1 MKAIKLSWLVILL
14 PLFILCSCSSDDSAT
29 SVKSSLIG
37 VWETSMQSSNWKTIA
52 IHPNGKLKY
61 DYLTKSQLVQYT
73 YNSEK
78 GTYCYQWT
86 DKNGIIYG
94 VEYDPND
101 NAYWAFDE
109 NTQTISMYTE
119 SGYYS
124 YSFKV
129 TMNDDKN
136 SWLGTDAKG
145 RTYTFKRIK
154 E

>member
-1 MKAIKLSWLVILL
+1 MKVIKLSWLVILL
-14 PLFILCSCSSDDSAT
+14 PLFILCSCSSDDSVT

-37 VWETSMQSSNWKTIA
+37 VWKTSMQSSNWGTIA

-61 DYLTKSQLVQYT
+61 DYLTKSQLEQYT
-73 YNSEK
+73 FNSEK
-78 GTYCYQWT
+78 GTYYYQWT
-86 DKNGIIYG
+86 GKNGIIYG
-94 VEYDPND
+94 VEYDLND

-109 NTQTISMYTE
+109 ATQTISMYTE

-129 TMNDDKN
+129 VMNDDKN
-136 SWLGTDAKG
+136 SWVGTDAKG
-145 RTYTFKRIK
+145 RIYTFKRIK

>member
-1 MKAIKLSWLVILL
+1 MKVIKLSWLVVLL
-14 PLFILCSCSSDDSAT
+14 PLFILCSCSSDDSVT

-37 VWETSMQSSNWKTIA
+37 VWKTSMQSSNWGTIA

-61 DYLTKSQLVQYT
+61 DYLTKSQLEQYT
-73 YNSEK
+73 FNSEK
-78 GTYCYQWT
+78 GTYYYQWT

-101 NAYWAFDE
+101 NACWAFDE
-109 NTQTISMYTE
+109 ATQTISMYTE

-129 TMNDDKN
+129 VMNDDKN
-136 SWLGTDAKG
+136 SWVGTDAKG